1 MTRIV
6 DEHLRQE
13 RESAGRRD
21 EATERITEIYDTRQR
36 SDSATGLPPLL
47 SRTTERSLATSLST
61 SRERSEA
68 TTHGYESES
77 RMTEATQ
84 TREADTATESARHET
99 ADSDSREERGVK
111 WWLTGLAYLGAF
123 VLLGILIWVVCII
136 WRIIKLFSNNR

>member
-1 MTRIV
+1 M

-21 EATERITEIYDTRQR
+21 EATERIIEIYDTRQR

-47 SRTTERSLATSLST
+47 SRTTERSLATSLSS

-68 TTHGYESES
+68 TATGVESER

-99 ADSDSREERGVK
+99 ADSDNREDWGAT

-123 VLLGILIWVVCII
+123 ALLGILIWVVCII